1 MFSSEAWL
9 ANPSS
14 GFYNGVATQS
24 LRLNTPDDPRL
35 TRTPSSGGNRKTWT
49 FSIWIKRGVITVNQ
63 VLFGA
68 FSSGSES
75 NFSYLSLHVDDQI
88 GFDAYGTSYFHT
100 NRLLRD
106 TTGWCNLV
114 FAVDTTQ
121 STSGDRV
128 KLYVN
133 GVQDSSFA
141 SGSMPSLNLDTA
153 FNDTCQHTLFANHY
167 SGSYD
172 SEVSGYVS
180 DINFV
185 DGSQLTASSFGEF
198 KNGVWIPK
206 KYTGSYGT
214 NGFRLEFKQT
224 GTGTASTSTIGADTS
239 GNTNHFT
246 SSNLAS
252 TDSNLPD
259 CPEDN
264 YPTMNPLHK
273 GTDTITFTE
282 GNLKSSFTS
291 DTDDTHHGCTFA
303 LPKEGKWY
311 WEQTFTGA
319 DTGGSQAPYCG
330 IYDSDTLALGIS
342 DNLFTTSGDFITYY
356 THNNA
361 IYISGSSTNYTGSIG
376 NQSGAVVGFA
386 VDMDGGHC
394 WVHVNGTYI
403 NGTPTFSD
411 GTNKVAS
418 PNTDS
423 TYIPFWSGNGGGVM
437 TWEAN
442 FGQASFTGTIP
453 TGYSK
458 LTSANLP
465 EPTISPNADTQADDY
480 FDTFLFSGDGNNPRT
495 LAHGLDF
502 TPDWIWQKN
511 RGSSW
516 YHRLVNS
523 VRGYAKDLFSNT
535 TGTEEA
541 SNSGGD
547 ITAVDATNMT
557 LQGSSHNNDINGSG
571 ENFVMWCWKAGGNH
585 ADVSGNFIKD
595 GVAFTPTQGTI
606 DASYISVNTT
616 SCFSIV
622 QFTSDI
628 SSDVG
633 ETGTP
638 PTIAHGIGVK
648 PTLVIV
654 KDTDGG
660 SYPHWN
666 VWHQGY
672 QPDATYLNYQ
682 LFLQANSASNNAG
695 WHRTDTGFTTNLF
708 TPPRYQYNETGKTYI
723 CFVFAE
729 VEGFSK
735 FGSLT
740 ANGSADGSYCYLG
753 FQPSLVIIK
762 QSSASGDWNIIDTTR
777 QGYNHANGL
786 PVIRANSTAVEEQ
799 ASGNQGQIDILSN
812 GFKFR
817 SNHSSFNT
825 SGASVVYMAWAEIP
839 DKYSNAF

>member
-214 NGFRLEFKQT
+214 NGFRLEFKET

-319 DTGGSQAPYCG
+319 NTGGSQAPYCG
-330 IYDSDTLALGIS
+330 IYDSDTLDLGIS
-342 DNLFTTSGDFITYY
+342 DNFINSSGDFITYY

-361 IYISGSSTNYTGSIG
+361 IYINGSSTNYTGSIG

-386 VDMDGGHC
+386 VDMTNGHL

-423 TYIPFWSGNGGGVM
+423 TYIPFWSGNGGGAM

-442 FGQASFTGTIP
+442 FGQTSFTYTKPDGFNTLSSRNLSEPIFSANPNRPENADYHFNTLLYSADSGSSGAGSSTPQDIGGLNFKPDWVWIKGRSYTDNHISFDSIRGVGKYLIPNLTNVEATQANTLDEFRSDGFGVGADSTALLNYQTNTYVAWNWKANGGTTTTNDASVTGVGTIDSV
-453 TGYSK
+453 YQ
-458 LTSANLP
+458 AN
-465 EPTISPNADTQADDY
+465 PNAG
-480 FDTFLFSGDGNNPRT
+480 FSIVTYTGTGSAGT
-495 LAHGLDF
+495 LAHGL
-502 TPDWIWQKN
+502 
-511 RGSSW
+511 SSAPTLI
-516 YHRLVNS
+516 LVFGRSVGNS
-523 VRGYAKDLFSNT
+523 QMLGVTAYNGWTHYAAFHTSSGYSVD
-535 TGTEEA
+535 
-541 SNSGGD
+541 
-547 ITAVDATNMT
+547 DATIW
-557 LQGSSHNNDINGSG
+557 ND
-571 ENFVMWCWKAGGNH
+571 
-585 ADVSGNFIKD
+585 
-595 GVAFTPTQGTI
+595 VAPTSTVFSVGT
-606 DASYISVNTT
+606 AANT
-616 SCFSIV
+616 
-622 QFTSDI
+622 
-628 SSDVG
+628 
-633 ETGTP
+633 
-638 PTIAHGIGVK
+638 
-648 PTLVIV
+648 
-654 KDTDGG
+654 
-660 SYPHWN
+660 N
-666 VWHQGY
+666 
-672 QPDATYLNYQ
+672 
-682 LFLQANSASNNAG
+682 
-695 WHRTDTGFTTNLF
+695 
-708 TPPRYQYNETGKTYI
+708 
-723 CFVFAE
+723 
-729 VEGFSK
+729 
-735 FGSLT
+735 
-740 ANGSADGSYCYLG
+740 
-753 FQPSLVIIK
+753 
-762 QSSASGDWNIIDTTR
+762 QSSATYVAYCFHDVEGYSKISTYKGNSNADGTYINTGFSPAWVGVRKISAGESWIIFDNARDTFNVRDSYLRVDTTAAETVYS
-777 QGYNHANGL
+777 G
-786 PVIRANSTAVEEQ
+786 VEM
-799 ASGNQGQIDILSN
+799 DFLSN
-812 GFKFR
+812 GFKLR
-817 SNHSSFNT
+817 GNEQVVNDSSHTFIYL
-825 SGASVVYMAWAEIP
+825 AFAKQP
-839 DKYSNAF
+839 FKYSNAA